1 MYYKIIIIS
10 SYADIKNK
18 FLNNIKNII
27 LIYLKKNHFKKNPL
41 TKIYHPRNHSKKTPL
56 ISGLM
61 VKQMRGTRLDHGITR
76 ITWWSQESELGGAQV
91 PAC

>member
-27 LIYLKKNHFKKNPL
+27 LKKNHFKKKPTN
-41 TKIYHPRNHSKKTPL
+41 KIYHPRNHSKKTPL

-91 PAC
+91 QAC